1 MKRKDFFKKGLGAA
15 VATTF
20 IPNPW
25 LLGNTDNTS
34 IFPDDLSKDSPNNPN
49 SLLGTNENPNINEF
63 PTYFQLDNP
72 LSPDWNR
79 VRSEFPIN
87 PKITFLNNGTMGI
100 TPAPVLKS
108 LNNAFQHA
116 ASEAAYPHADGSLEK
131 LIAEITGAK
140 DTEIAIT
147 KNVSEGVNLACWAM
161 DLKAGDE
168 ILITKHEHV
177 GGCAP
182 WLHRAQMDGVKLV
195 VVELGSNATSTY
207 ANFVA
212 AATTKT
218 KVLAIPHIPCTIGQ
232 ILPIK
237 ELCSWA
243 KSRGI
248 LTAIDGAHPLGM
260 VQFNIKELGCDY
272 YSGCLHK
279 WVLGPL
285 GTGWFYASEE
295 ILAKSAIRHVA
306 AYSVDKFDMSTTP
319 PSMGDLVNK
328 TGRYSYGTFSGPL
341 YTGAKTALKFY
352 QHLGVKSVETRV
364 KYLSAVLYYHLLCIN
379 QNTNKSLAESNSK
392 TKSSIK
398 KLPSFTPSLEDWLRF
413 HFGNQ
418 SWIPSKIGLTNGIS
432 TGNTK
437 SATIANTISNQ
448 TIQQWAIK
456 HQKSPLLEILTP
468 FESQSR
474 GAQIGFRIASDKK
487 PSYSQKFCD
496 YARSKG
502 MILRYVG
509 ENNIDCVRVS
519 THYYNQLDEINI
531 FISHLKDFFKQE
543 QLG

>member
-25 LLGNTDNTS
+25 LLGNADNNHQFPS
-34 IFPDDLSKDSPNNPN
+34 NNRSALPDDTEPQATS
-49 SLLGTNENPNINEF
+49 EF
-63 PTYFQLDNP
+63 PTYGNLENP
-72 LSPDWNR
+72 LSLDWER
-79 VRSEFPIN
+79 VRNEFSIN
-87 PKITFLNNGTMGI
+87 PKLIFLNNGTMGI

-108 LNNAFQHA
+108 LNDAFNKA
-116 ASEAAYPHADGSLEK
+116 AREAAYPHADGSLEK

-195 VVELGSNATSTY
+195 VVELGTDAISTY

-212 AATTKT
+212 AATIKT

-232 ILPIK
+232 ILPVK
-237 ELCSWA
+237 DLCAWA
-243 KSRGI
+243 KTKGI
-248 LTAIDGAHPLGM
+248 ITAIDGAHPLGM

-319 PSMGDLVNK
+319 PSMGELVNK
-328 TGRYSYGTFSGPL
+328 TSRYSYGTFSGPL
-341 YTGAKTALKFY
+341 YSGAKTALKFY
-352 QHLGVKSVETRV
+352 QHLGPKAVETRV
-364 KYLSAVLYYHLLCIN
+364 KYLSACVYFELLLLN
-379 QNTNKSLAESNSK
+379 QTIASKTLISDKKEKSSTTNKKSTQK
-392 TKSSIK
+392 TPQLS
-398 KLPSFTPSLEDWLRF
+398 DWLSF
-413 HFGNQ
+413 LFGTQ
-418 SWIPSKIGLTNGIS
+418 SWIHTTEKETPTATAWDN
-432 TGNTK
+432 K
-437 SATIANTISNQ
+437 SIYN
-448 TIQQWAIK
+448 WAIK
-456 HQKSPLLEILTP
+456 HRETSALSVLTP
-468 FESQSR
+468 WEQESR
-474 GAQIGFRIASDKK
+474 GAQIGFRIIPGKQ
-487 PSYSQKFCD
+487 PSLSQKFCD
-496 YARSKG
+496 FARSKG

-519 THYYNQLDEINI
+519 THYYNNLKETAT
-531 FISHLKDFFKQE
+531 FVEHLREFLTQE
-543 QLG
+543 SVL